1 MRALTNTIE
10 PRKYGSSA
18 RHATVPAG
26 GLGEL
31 VEQRENVGV
40 ALPTMAF
47 IQLRGGDESVVF
59 QPVQSISGSAYEGVY
74 QTYAV
79 IFGGCSRTPNLST
92 AKAVPGSDPL
102 TPVARAPAPAGA
114 PAQPPPRHTP
124 CPEEHRTQRAS
135 PRGPR
140 SPAGHRPTSR

>member
-1 MRALTNTIE
+1 MWYSFCWVLLSFLRAYVLFESRDHTIE

-74 QTYAV
+74 QT
-79 IFGGCSRTPNLST
+79 LS
-92 AKAVPGSDPL
+92 L
-102 TPVARAPAPAGA
+102 I
-114 PAQPPPRHTP
+114 HI
-124 CPEEHRTQRAS
+124 
-135 PRGPR
+135 
-140 SPAGHRPTSR
+140 

>member
-40 ALPTMAF
+40 ALPTMEF

-59 QPVQSISGSAYEGVY
+59 QPVQSISASAYEEGVRKFVCE
-74 QTYAV
+74 AL
-79 IFGGCSRTPNLST
+79 I
-92 AKAVPGSDPL
+92 
-102 TPVARAPAPAGA
+102 
-114 PAQPPPRHTP
+114 
-124 CPEEHRTQRAS
+124 
-135 PRGPR
+135 
-140 SPAGHRPTSR
+140 